1 MSLCKGFDSA
11 FLKETGAEIAITGW
25 GAPKLTEKVYS
36 ENPQL
41 KYMAHLTGTVRQML
55 DKACIEK
62 GLTVTNW
69 GGLIGPT
76 VAEGALMAILSCLRR
91 TTHIAFLMHHEK
103 GWQSR
108 DEKSLFKQTVGLHGF
123 GIIAQNL
130 VKLLAPFNCRV
141 STYSPHAPDAVLEEF
156 GVHRAPDLKT
166 LYAENHVI
174 SCHASKT
181 DANYRIVNAEILGE
195 MEDGAVFVNTAR
207 GAVVDTD
214 ALIAELKSGRIY
226 ASLDVYD
233 TEPLEE
239 DSELRGMRNC
249 QLTCHSAGPTLDRMI
264 DFGEATIDNIERY
277 TKGEDLERIVDAQKY
292 DLIT

>member
-1 MSLCKGFDSA
+1 
-11 FLKETGAEIAITGW
+11 
-25 GAPKLTEKVYS
+25 
-36 ENPQL
+36 
-41 KYMAHLTGTVRQML
+41 
-55 DKACIEK
+55 
-62 GLTVTNW
+62 
-69 GGLIGPT
+69 
-76 VAEGALMAILSCLRR
+76 
-91 TTHIAFLMHHEK
+91 
-103 GWQSR
+103 
-108 DEKSLFKQTVGLHGF
+108 
-123 GIIAQNL
+123 
-130 VKLLAPFNCRV
+130 
-141 STYSPHAPDAVLEEF
+141 
-156 GVHRAPDLKT
+156 
-166 LYAENHVI
+166 
-174 SCHASKT
+174 
-181 DANYRIVNAEILGE
+181 ILGE